1 MATPSLGE
9 LRFAHLLLT
18 TERRPYRRRLN
29 PMWRRLF
36 DLSVVL
42 TFVFF
47 LFM

>member
-1 MATPSLGE
+1 MTPTLGQ
-9 LRFAHLLLT
+9 LRFAHLVLT
-18 TERRPYRRRLN
+18 TERKRYRKPID
-29 PMWRRLF
+29 PMVRRLF

>member
-1 MATPSLGE
+1 MTPTLGE
-9 LRFAHLLLT
+9 LRFAHLVLT
-18 TERRPYRRRLN
+18 TERKPYRK
-29 PMWRRLF
+29 PWDPVWRRLF